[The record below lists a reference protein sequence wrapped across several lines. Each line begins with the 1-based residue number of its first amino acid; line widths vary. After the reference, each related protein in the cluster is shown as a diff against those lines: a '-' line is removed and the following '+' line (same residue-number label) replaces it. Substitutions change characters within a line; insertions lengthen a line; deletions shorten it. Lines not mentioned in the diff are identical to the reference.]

1 MPRYLLPE
9 ISMTDEP
16 VVKKKAAKK
25 KAVKKIF
32 TNNTR
37 NNIFT
42 SKGRVKPGD
51 MIEVDAAEAKDCGLE

>member
-1 MPRYLLPE
+1 MPRYNLRE
-9 ISMTDEP
+9 ISMNE

-42 SKGRVKPGD
+42 SKGKVKPGD